1 MSTPIY
7 NGAIYNRSG
16 THVGYVALGR
26 VFDVSGNQLYDLD
39 GVNLVDVQTNKIVGR
54 LRVAFEVQGDTPE
67 AADQLFPSTK
77 DTSP

>member
-16 THVGYVALGR
+16 AHVGYVALGR
-26 VFDVSGNQLYDLD
+26 VFDISGNQLYDLD
-39 GVNLVDVQTNKIVGR
+39 GANLVDVQTNKIVGR
-54 LRVAFEVQGDTPE
+54 LRLAFEVQGDTPE
-67 AADQLFPSTK
+67 AADQLFPSPK